1 VAGLR
6 CPLWAS
12 DGAQAVIYFSP
23 DAAASITVDLGRMSG
38 PVTATWQD
46 PSAARSMSAG
56 SNLTGSHTFDRP
68 GNNAGG
74 DADWV
79 LVLRVP

>member
-1 VAGLR
+1 
-6 CPLWAS
+6 
-12 DGAQAVIYFSP
+12 
-23 DAAASITVDLGRMSG
+23 MSG